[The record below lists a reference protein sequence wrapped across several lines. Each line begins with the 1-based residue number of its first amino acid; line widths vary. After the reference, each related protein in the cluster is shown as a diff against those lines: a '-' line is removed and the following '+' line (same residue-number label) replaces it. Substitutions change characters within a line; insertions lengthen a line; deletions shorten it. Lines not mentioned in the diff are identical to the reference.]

1 MKFGIACMLTDE
13 SINPVDLAVAAEER
27 SFDSLFS
34 GEHSHVPASRETP
47 FAFGGDLPREFYRE
61 LDSFSVL
68 SVAATATSSITL
80 GTGVVL
86 PAQRDVIYTAKQ
98 AATVDLL
105 SGGRLVFGVG
115 AGWLIENVRNHGID
129 PRTRGKRLDES
140 LKAIKEIW
148 ANDQAEFHGQYIDF
162 DPIFSWPK
170 PVQKP
175 HPPIYVGG
183 EGVPALRRL
192 NALGDVWMPN
202 AARDVAGVRAQVDL
216 LRQHSPAKPMIAY
229 AAIPDNLQVIE
240 EYVKQGIDQIV
251 FWMPSLPRDPAL
263 TMLDELMETS
273 DKFR

>member
-1 MKFGIACMLTDE
+1 MKFGIACMFTDE
-13 SINPVDLAVAAEER
+13 SISPADLAVAAEDR
-27 SFDSLFS
+27 SFDSLFV

-47 FAFGGDLPREFYRE
+47 FPFGGDLPREFYRE
-61 LDSFSVL
+61 LDSFSSL
-68 SVAATATSSITL
+68 SVAAAVTTSITL
-80 GTGVVL
+80 GTGVTL
-86 PAQRDVIYTAKQ
+86 LAQRDVIYTAKEV
-98 AATVDLL
+98 ATLDLL

-115 AGWLIENVRNHGID
+115 VGWMIENTRNHGID
-129 PRTRGKRLDES
+129 PVTRGKRLDES

-162 DPIFSWPK
+162 DPIFAWPK

-175 HPPIYVGG
+175 NPPIYVGG

-202 AARDVAGVRAQVDL
+202 AARDVAGARAQVNL
-216 LRQHSPAKPMIAY
+216 LRQHASTKPMTAY

-251 FWMPSLPRDPAL
+251 FWTPSLPRDPAL
-263 TMLDELMETS
+263 TTLDDLMETAT
-273 DKFR
+273 KFR